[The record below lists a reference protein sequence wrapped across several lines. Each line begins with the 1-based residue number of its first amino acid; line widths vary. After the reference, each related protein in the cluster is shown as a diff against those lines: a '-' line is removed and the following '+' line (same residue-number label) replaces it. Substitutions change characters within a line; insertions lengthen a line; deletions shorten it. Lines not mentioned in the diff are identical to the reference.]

1 MKSVL
6 TLTALICALMLGLSL
21 PANAFVVVLGNDLAH
36 DCYTMAKAGINNEE
50 SVATC
55 DAALQNAPLNPHDRA
70 GTFVNR
76 GAIEIAMGRISA
88 AMEDYNRGIAIKAD
102 LADAYI
108 DRAGAFIY
116 EKKFPEAMADVN
128 HGIEL
133 GPTYPFVGYYN
144 RAVAEQLTGDF
155 KAAYL
160 DYKKTLELEPK
171 FKPAADRIKDFVIT
185 RAAPD
190 AAPPG

>member
-1 MKSVL
+1 MKPVL
-6 TLTALICALMLGLSL
+6 TLPAVICTLLLGLCL
-21 PANAFVVVLGNDLAH
+21 PADAFVAVLGNDLAR
-36 DCYTMAKAGINNEE
+36 DCYLMAKAGLNNEE

-55 DAALQNAPLNPHDRA
+55 ATALDNAPLDPHDRA
-70 GTFVNR
+70 GTYVNR
-76 GAIEIAMGRISA
+76 GAIEVAMGRESA

-133 GPTYPFVGYYN
+133 GPTYPFAGYYN

-171 FKPAADRIKDFVIT
+171 FKPAADRIKDFVLT
-185 RAAPD
+185 RAAP
-190 AAPPG
+190 APPPG

>member
-1 MKSVL
+1 MKTAF
-6 TLTALICALMLGLSL
+6 TLAALSSTLLLGLNL
-21 PANAFVVVLGNDLAH
+21 PASAFVVVLGNDLAH
-36 DCYTMAKAGINNEE
+36 DCYMMAKAGINNEE

-55 DAALQNAPLNPHDRA
+55 DGALANAPLSPHDRA
-70 GTFVNR
+70 GTLVNR
-76 GAIEIAMGRISA
+76 GAIEIAMGRISS
-88 AMEDYNRGIAIKAD
+88 AMNDYNQGIAIKAD

-116 EKKFPEAMADVN
+116 EKKFSEAMADVN

-171 FKPAADRIKDFVIT
+171 FKPAADRIKDFSIT

-190 AAPPG
+190 TPPG

>member
-1 MKSVL
+1 MKSSL
-6 TLTALICALMLGLSL
+6 TRIASACALVLGLCL
-21 PANAFVVVLGNDLAH
+21 PADAFIVVLGNDLAH
-36 DCYTMAKAGINNEE
+36 DCYMMAKAGINTEE

-55 DAALQNAPLNPHDRA
+55 DAALQNAPLAPHDRA

-76 GAIEIAMGRISA
+76 GAIEIAMGRITA

-133 GPTYPFVGYYN
+133 GPTYLFVGYYN

-155 KAAYL
+155 KNAYL

-171 FKPAADRIKDFVIT
+171 FKPAADPIKDFVIT
-185 RAAPD
+185 RAAQE
-190 AAPPG
+190 AVPPG

>member
-1 MKSVL
+1 MKAAL
-6 TLTALICALMLGLSL
+6 TLIAATCALVLGFSL
-21 PANAFVVVLGNDLAH
+21 PADAYIVVLGNDLAH

-55 DAALQNAPLNPHDRA
+55 DAALANAPLNPHDRA

-76 GAIEIAMGRISA
+76 GAIEIAMGRITA
-88 AMEDYNRGIAIKAD
+88 AMNDYNQGIAIKAD

-108 DRAGAFIY
+108 DRAGAFIFQ
-116 EKKFPEAMADVN
+116 KKFPEAMADVN

-144 RAVAEQLTGDF
+144 RAVAEQLTGDY

-171 FKPAADRIKDFVIT
+171 FKPAADRIKDFSVS
-185 RAAPD
+185 RAAPEI
-190 AAPPG
+190 PPG

>member
-1 MKSVL
+1 MKH
-6 TLTALICALMLGLSL
+6 TACLVTCAFILGISL
-21 PANAFVVVLGNDLAH
+21 PANAFIVVLGNDLAH
-36 DCYTMAKAGINNEE
+36 DCYEMAKAGINTEE

-55 DAALQNAPLNPHDRA
+55 DSALNNAPLDPHDRA

-76 GAIEIAMGRISA
+76 GAIEIAMGRITA
-88 AMEDYNRGIAIKAD
+88 AMNDYNQGISIKPD

-171 FKPAADRIKDFVIT
+171 FKPAADRIKDFSIT
-185 RAAPD
+185 QAGRD
-190 AAPPG
+190 TPPG

>member
-1 MKSVL
+1 MKPVLPLLSV
-6 TLTALICALMLGLSL
+6 TCALLLGLCVT
-21 PANAFVVVLGNDLAH
+21 ANAYVVVLGNDLAH

-55 DAALQNAPLNPHDRA
+55 DSALENAPLNPHDRA

-76 GAIEIAMGRISA
+76 GAIEIAMGRVSA
-88 AMEDYNRGIAIKAD
+88 AMNDYNRGIAIKPD
-102 LADAYI
+102 LADAYV

-128 HGIEL
+128 HGIAL

-144 RAVAEQLTGDF
+144 RAVAEQLTGKFED
-155 KAAYL
+155 AYQ

-171 FKPAADRIKDFVIT
+171 FAPAAARLKDFVLT
-185 RAAPD
+185 HRADTPP
-190 AAPPG
+190 PPG